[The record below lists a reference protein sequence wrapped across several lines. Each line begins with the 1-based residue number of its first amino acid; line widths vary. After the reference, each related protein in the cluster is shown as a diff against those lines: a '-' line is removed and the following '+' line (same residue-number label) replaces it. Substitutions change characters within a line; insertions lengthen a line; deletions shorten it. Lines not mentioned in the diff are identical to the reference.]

1 MQTVGPLT
9 AACPPGWSS
18 AGSRGLPPAE
28 RVPVGNRQ
36 LSDLRSGL
44 GRYRPRRHDGR
55 GRETVLMQVRRTRGA
70 SHQRSGAM
78 CLAVLVIAGTLAL
91 AGCGQS
97 ARPKTARATDCGTS
111 HTAANVPVE
120 VAVERGQVACS
131 TALTVESDYAKA
143 IVQGKA
149 PGNGGGGPVTV

>member
-1 MQTVGPLT
+1 
-9 AACPPGWSS
+9 
-18 AGSRGLPPAE
+18 
-28 RVPVGNRQ
+28 
-36 LSDLRSGL
+36 
-44 GRYRPRRHDGR
+44 
-55 GRETVLMQVRRTRGA
+55 MQVRRTRGA

-149 PGNGGGGPVTV
+149 PGNGGGGPVTVNGWTCQGFPTPELLKTGETSKCVKDGTEIMAVLKTPA